1 MTISAT
7 LTLRYMGRGQQ
18 LVDGTPNM
26 GVDYAEPAE
35 QLACVGRT
43 TDRVIEYYSSDIGG
57 LRELHDTG
65 DFGEC

>member
-7 LTLRYMGRGQQ
+7 LALMYMGRGQQ

-26 GVDYAEPAE
+26 GVDYAELTE
-35 QLACVGRT
+35 QPESVGRT
-43 TDRVIEYYSSDIGG
+43 TDGVIGSYSSDIDG
-57 LRELHDTG
+57 LQELHDTG